1 MGIDPLGLGE
11 VRVSN
16 TVNRLAVLITG
27 IEVVVLVEW
36 LRLITMAAA
45 AVAAG
50 FLVVGILVEEFV
62 RFRGIKS
69 RFPQGREL
77 LLVLLGVAVEAVGW
91 ILPLVLKSQR
101 LLTFAILF
109 VALDIE
115 HAIINLATTG
125 KFALGAV
132 VDFSALEAVGGTI
145 WLTNPSVGTIALLIG
160 TSILEHVRGIRQGLG
175 LRS

>member
-1 MGIDPLGLGE
+1 MSIQ
-11 VRVSN
+11 
-16 TVNRLAVLITG
+16 VNRLAVLITA

-36 LRLITMAAA
+36 LRLTATVAA

-50 FLVVGILVEEFV
+50 FLFVGILVEELV
-62 RFRGIKS
+62 RFRGIKR
-69 RFPQGREL
+69 RFPQGREVL
-77 LLVLLGVAVEAVGW
+77 LELLGVAVETVGW
-91 ILPLVLKSQR
+91 ILPLVLQSQL
-101 LLTFAILF
+101 LLTFVILF

-132 VDFSALEAVGGTI
+132 ADFSALEAVGGTI
-145 WLTNPSVGTIALLIG
+145 WLANPSVGTIALLIV
-160 TSILEHVRGIRQGLG
+160 TSILEHTQGVRQGLG